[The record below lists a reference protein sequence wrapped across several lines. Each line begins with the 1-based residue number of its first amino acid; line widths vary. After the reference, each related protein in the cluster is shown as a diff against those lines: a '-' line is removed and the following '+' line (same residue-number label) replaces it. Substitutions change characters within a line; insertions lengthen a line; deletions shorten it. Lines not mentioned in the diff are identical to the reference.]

1 LLSRL
6 LRLLL
11 SLITLLQQKNA
22 SLARLKR
29 LLYYDCLGNASL
41 LLKHDPDDFDG
52 IFVAPFLLTPP
63 CQKRNTSATSLKS
76 NPRKL

>member
-11 SLITLLQQKNA
+11 CLITLLQQKNA

-29 LLYYDCLGNASL
+29 LLYLGNASL
-41 LLKHDPDDFDG
+41 LLTHDLDDFDRL
-52 IFVAPFLLTPP
+52 IVAPFLLTPP
-63 CQKRNTSATSLKS
+63 CQKRNTPVTSLKS